1 MQLIRFF
8 RSSTKLLIAI
18 TLYYSGLLSL
28 RLRWRY
34 AQQGMVL
41 LYHRVLPESV
51 SARSHS
57 SNAIVVTP
65 ATFARH
71 LRVLRRHFSFVSP
84 VEFEE
89 WWRGKRRFSKPPC
102 LISFDDGWKD
112 NIEYARPILR
122 AAEVPAV
129 IFLPTDYI
137 GTGRV
142 FWQERLSGLL
152 ETLGRHPELRSHP
165 LVTRLALNDVFQ
177 QDAVARSNQSRDV
190 ARRFKIHTPEQIDS
204 IVTEV
209 ADLVRSLTGP
219 VEPAS
224 IDAYLNW
231 QDVQTM
237 MSEDI
242 HFGSHA
248 VTHRIL
254 PRLDK
259 GAVQNELST
268 SKQILEHRLGKPVR
282 MLAYP
287 NGDHDETTCRT
298 AHESGYALAFTT
310 LPGWVQP
317 GVDPYRLKRI
327 NIHEGAHRYTA
338 LLYASILGIF

>member
-1 MQLIRFF
+1 MQLIRFV
-8 RSSTKLLIAI
+8 RSNTKLLIAI
-18 TLYYSGLLSL
+18 ALYYSGLLGL
-28 RLRWRY
+28 LIRRRY
-34 AQQGMVL
+34 AQQGLVL

-57 SNAIVVTP
+57 SNAIIVTP
-65 ATFARH
+65 TTFTRH
-71 LRVLRRHFSFVSP
+71 LRVLRRHFNFVSP
-84 VEFEE
+84 FEFEE
-89 WWRGKRRFSKPPC
+89 WWQGKRYFSKPPC

-112 NIEYARPILR
+112 NLEYALPILR
-122 AAEVPAV
+122 AANAPAI

-152 ETLGRHPELRSHP
+152 DILGRHPELRSHP
-165 LVTRLALNDVFQ
+165 LVARLTLDDVFQ
-177 QDAVARSNQSRDV
+177 QDALARSNQSRDV
-190 ARRFKIHTPEQIDS
+190 ARRFKTHTPEQIDS

-209 ADLVRSLTGP
+209 ADLVRTVTGP

-237 MSEDI
+237 LPENI

-254 PRLDK
+254 TRLDT
-259 GAVQNELST
+259 ATLQNELST
-268 SKQILEHRLGKPVR
+268 SKQILERQLGKAVR

-287 NGDHDETTCRT
+287 NGDHDETTCRI
-298 AHESGYALAFTT
+298 AHESGYSLAFTT
-310 LPGWVQP
+310 VPGWVQP

-327 NIHEGAHRYTA
+327 NIHEGGHRYTA
-338 LLYASILGIF
+338 LLYASILGVF

>member
-8 RSSTKLLIAI
+8 RTSTKLLIAI
-18 TLYYSGLLSL
+18 ALYYSGLLGL
-28 RLRWRY
+28 RLRSRY
-34 AQQGMVL
+34 ANQGVVL
-41 LYHRVLPESV
+41 LYHRVLPESASV
-51 SARSHS
+51 LSYS

-65 ATFARH
+65 KTFARH

-84 VEFEE
+84 LEFEE
-89 WWRGKRRFSKPPC
+89 WWQGKRRFSKPPC

-112 NIEYARPILR
+112 NIEYARPLLR
-122 AAEVPAV
+122 AADVPAI

-152 ETLGRHPELRSHP
+152 DTLGRHPELRSHP
-165 LVTRLALNDVFQ
+165 LVTRLALDDVFQ
-177 QDAVARSNQSRDV
+177 QDARARSMQSRDV
-190 ARRFKIHTPEQIDS
+190 ARRFKTHTPEQIDG

-209 ADLVRSLTGP
+209 ADLVRTVTGR

-224 IDAYLNW
+224 MDAYLNW

-237 MSEDI
+237 LSEDI

-254 PRLDK
+254 TRLDTA
-259 GAVQNELST
+259 AVQNELST
-268 SKQILEHRLGKPVR
+268 SKQILEHRLGKPVH
-282 MLAYP
+282 MLAFP
-287 NGDHDETTCRT
+287 NGDHDETTCRI
-298 AHESGYALAFTT
+298 ARASGYSFAFTT
-310 LPGWVQP
+310 LPGWIQP
-317 GVDPYRLKRI
+317 GMHPYRLKRI

-338 LLYASILGIF
+338 LLYASILGVF

>member
-1 MQLIRFF
+1 MHLIRFF

-18 TLYYSGLLSL
+18 ALYYSGLLGL
-28 RLRWRY
+28 LLRWRY
-34 AQQGMVL
+34 AQQGVVL
-41 LYHRVLPESV
+41 LYHRVLPESASV
-51 SARSHS
+51 LSHS

-71 LRVLRRHFSFVSP
+71 LQLLRRHFSFVSP
-84 VEFEE
+84 LEFEE
-89 WWRGKRRFSKPPC
+89 WWQGKRRFSKPPC

-112 NIEYARPILR
+112 NIEFAQPILR
-122 AAEVPAV
+122 AARVPAI

-152 ETLGRHPELRSHP
+152 DTLGRHPELRSHP
-165 LVTRLALNDVFQ
+165 LVARLALDAVFQ
-177 QDAVARSNQSRDV
+177 QDAIVRSRQSRDV
-190 ARRFKIHTPEQIDS
+190 ARRFKTHTPEQIDT
-204 IVTEV
+204 IVAEV
-209 ADLVRSLTGP
+209 AELVRTATGP

-237 MSEDI
+237 LNEDI

-254 PRLDK
+254 TRLDTH
-259 GAVQNELST
+259 AVGNELST
-268 SKQILEHRLGKPVR
+268 SKQILERRLGKPVR

-287 NGDHDETTCRT
+287 NGDHDETTCQT
-298 AHESGYALAFTT
+298 ARESGYSFAFTT

-317 GVDPYRLKRI
+317 GVDTYRLKRI

>member
-8 RSSTKLLIAI
+8 RSSVKLLIANA
-18 TLYYSGLLSL
+18 LYYSGVLGLL
-28 RLRWRY
+28 LRWRY
-34 AQQGMVL
+34 ANQGMVL
-41 LYHRVLPESV
+41 LYHRVLPD
-51 SARSHS
+51 SASALSHS
-57 SNAIVVTP
+57 SNAIIVTP

-71 LRVLRRHFSFVSP
+71 LQVLRRHFSFVSP
-84 VEFEE
+84 LEFEE
-89 WWRGKRRFSKPPC
+89 WWQGKRLFSKPPC

-112 NIEYARPILR
+112 NIEYAQPILR
-122 AAEVPAV
+122 AARVPAI

-152 ETLGRHPELRSHP
+152 DTLGRHPELRSHP
-165 LVTRLALNDVFQ
+165 LVARLALNDVFQ
-177 QDAVARSNQSRDV
+177 QDAMARSMQSRDV
-190 ARRFKIHTPEQIDS
+190 ARRFKTHTPEQIDC

-209 ADLVRSLTGP
+209 ADLVRTVTGP

-224 IDAYLNW
+224 IEAYLNW
-231 QDVQTM
+231 QDVQSM
-237 MSEDI
+237 LAEDI

-254 PRLDK
+254 TRLDTT
-259 GAVQNELST
+259 AVQEELST
-268 SKQILEHRLGKPVR
+268 SKQILEHKLGKAVR

-287 NGDHDETTCRT
+287 NGDHDETTCRI
-298 AHESGYALAFTT
+298 AHESGYSLAFTT
-310 LPGWVQP
+310 VPGWVQP
-317 GVDPYRLKRI
+317 GADPYRLKRI
-327 NIHEGAHRYTA
+327 NIHEGGHRYTA

>member
-8 RSSTKLLIAI
+8 RSGTKLLIAI
-18 TLYYSGLLSL
+18 ALYYSGLLGL
-28 RLRWRY
+28 LLRWRY
-34 AQQGMVL
+34 ARQGIVL

-65 ATFARH
+65 TTFTRH

-84 VEFEE
+84 LEFEE
-89 WWRGKRRFSKPPC
+89 WWQGKRRLPKPPC

-112 NIEYARPILR
+112 NLEYARPILR
-122 AAEVPAV
+122 AAGAPAI

-152 ETLGRHPELRSHP
+152 DTLGRHSELRSHP
-165 LVTRLALNDVFQ
+165 LVARLTLDAVFQ
-177 QDAVARSNQSRDV
+177 QDGASRSLQARDV
-190 ARRFKIHTPEQIDS
+190 ARRFKTHTPEQIDS

-209 ADLVRSLTGP
+209 ADLVRTVTGP

-237 MSEDI
+237 LPEDI

-254 PRLDK
+254 TRLDSV
-259 GAVQNELST
+259 AVQNELST
-268 SKQILEHRLGKPVR
+268 SKQILEQKLGKAVR

-287 NGDHDETTCRT
+287 NGDHDETTCRI
-298 AHESGYALAFTT
+298 ARESGYSLAFTT
-310 LPGWVQP
+310 VPGWVQP
-317 GVDPYRLKRI
+317 GVAPYRLKRI
-327 NIHEGAHRYTA
+327 NIHEGGHRYTA